1 MLVFQRPNAYQR
13 NFILNNNPIERFVPT
28 PIVNSVFHSKGETRE
43 F

>member
-13 NFILNNNPIERFVPT
+13 NFIMYNNPIERFVPT